1 MSEKHEPI
9 QPGGKRRKYR
19 EVTLAAIV
27 FGVVVGAIMNASIT
41 YSGLKIG
48 FTIVGSSIAAVL
60 GFGVLRGMLRSINPR
75 AGSILETNIGQT
87 IASSVN
93 TTNSGV
99 IFTVPVLLLLGYSL
113 SPTESRFWLVTLACM
128 AGAVLGTCFI
138 IPLRKQMIDI
148 DRLRFPSGTAVGSI
162 LKSPGAGIKKTI
174 VLLVGIGVAML
185 VYLPTQLPLFHTE
198 AALHDLDRL
207 VENEKISE
215 QDAQLTRTISG
226 WIDQQSAPANV
237 VEAGELRLAIRMLR
251 AQIAEGGDK
260 ESREREIGSLETQ
273 IEALEE
279 DSTSNAALTIAAARA
294 TAGNID
300 WSDLRSSRNGWAK
313 DPFWGYSDLRIR
325 MSREVDAEATAK
337 AKAKDPDAREVL
349 AERVDR
355 DQSGRPDLLVTNDT
369 IDVGRFL
376 RIPDSALLMFAIA
389 PFALGAGYLTG
400 RAGLIVL
407 AGGVLAY
414 LFLNPILFEA
424 GLLPET
430 LKGFEVAEGWGR
442 NNLGKPLGIG
452 LLLGGAMMG
461 IVVAFPSIRAALG
474 SMAAAPPSKG
484 GSDELGLKPLI
495 FAAAGAFVLLFVAAD
510 VSTNDASN
518 RVCPVTNQVLVA
530 EVGAPVD
537 AIEPPDGGFPTV
549 RYRGYTLAL
558 ADAAAVR
565 EWQGLD
571 NQARDNALKEIKSSP
586 GPLSGWN
593 RHLRALVIAAIG
605 TIWIWFA
612 GIIIAQCTG
621 MTDWSPISGI
631 ALLTVVLVM
640 VLAGVGSVIPAVL
653 VGATLCCAITMSAD
667 MMSDLR
673 TGYIVGA
680 QPRKQQIVELC
691 TTWIGPVICMMVI
704 LLITQANL
712 AKTGIPL
719 GEGTETGAP
728 QAEALKSVIIGVQG
742 GDMPYMMYGL
752 GTVLGLLLGLGS
764 FAGLGVLVGLSM
776 YLPFFYITTY
786 GIGCVANI
794 SIAKWKG
801 RAWAEEWGVPF
812 AAGLI
817 VGEAILSLIVNA
829 MIVIMSSGAGS

>member
-1 MSEKHEPI
+1 
-9 QPGGKRRKYR
+9 
-19 EVTLAAIV
+19 
-27 FGVVVGAIMNASIT
+27 
-41 YSGLKIG
+41 
-48 FTIVGSSIAAVL
+48 
-60 GFGVLRGMLRSINPR
+60 
-75 AGSILETNIGQT
+75 
-87 IASSVN
+87 
-93 TTNSGV
+93 
-99 IFTVPVLLLLGYSL
+99 
-113 SPTESRFWLVTLACM
+113 
-128 AGAVLGTCFI
+128 
-138 IPLRKQMIDI
+138 
-148 DRLRFPSGTAVGSI
+148 
-162 LKSPGAGIKKTI
+162 
-174 VLLVGIGVAML
+174 
-185 VYLPTQLPLFHTE
+185 
-198 AALHDLDRL
+198 
-207 VENEKISE
+207 
-215 QDAQLTRTISG
+215 
-226 WIDQQSAPANV
+226 
-237 VEAGELRLAIRMLR
+237 
-251 AQIAEGGDK
+251 
-260 ESREREIGSLETQ
+260 
-273 IEALEE
+273 
-279 DSTSNAALTIAAARA
+279 
-294 TAGNID
+294 
-300 WSDLRSSRNGWAK
+300 
-313 DPFWGYSDLRIR
+313 
-325 MSREVDAEATAK
+325 
-337 AKAKDPDAREVL
+337 
-349 AERVDR
+349 
-355 DQSGRPDLLVTNDT
+355 
-369 IDVGRFL
+369 
-376 RIPDSALLMFAIA
+376 
-389 PFALGAGYLTG
+389 
-400 RAGLIVL
+400 VL